1 MPTSTVVTRRR
12 LSRGVEKFLPS
23 SAPRGRGCVSY
34 DLALIR
40 LLDFRGVG
48 QPLAYYAGELRRR
61 RWKDAIICLP
71 HDGVATNNITGKRSR
86 RKGQRVELAI
96 AKALE
101 ANGLAAE
108 PAPHCR

>member
-12 LSRGVEKFLPS
+12 LSRVVEKFLRS

-61 RWKDAIICLP
+61 CWKEHVMRDTQVRTRASDGP
-71 HDGVATNNITGKRSR
+71 DGV
-86 RKGQRVELAI
+86 
-96 AKALE
+96 
-101 ANGLAAE
+101 
-108 PAPHCR
+108 